1 MPYNRLHQL
10 QRQIRLVHGY
20 KRVPELVQVRADAV
34 MLPVRVPLIIYAIR
48 RRTFA
53 VLIAKYGPM
62 SSNPFE
68 LLYLERREH
77 MHTREKLKK
86 AEHDRERYARRIR
99 FLQGNQAFLSCE
111 LRALRKECEILN
123 HCVDMPERRVLDE
136 SRGTQSGEEASAEEA
151 GMAQTDL

>member
-1 MPYNRLHQL
+1 
-10 QRQIRLVHGY
+10 
-20 KRVPELVQVRADAV
+20 
-34 MLPVRVPLIIYAIR
+34 
-48 RRTFA
+48 
-53 VLIAKYGPM
+53 M

-123 HCVDMPERRVLDE
+123 HCVDMLERRVLDE

-151 GMAQTDL
+151 GIAQTDL